1 MMLNFNGDI
10 QNRTEK
16 IFLNRAFLYGDSVF
30 ETIKVVKNKILFW
43 EEHYLRLMSSMRIL
57 KIEIPNTFTPE
68 YLEDQIKKTNFSIS
82 KLFSGR
88 VRLTIFRD
96 GGGFYTPKSNE
107 SCFVIKSSENDKIL
121 FETEFKEYKVD
132 IYKDYFIQSNLLSN
146 LKTNNR
152 LINVLGSI
160 YAKNNGLEN
169 CILLN
174 DQKLV
179 AEFLNGNIFIVK
191 ENIVLT
197 PPLGSGCL
205 SGVMRNKIIESI
217 TGIPLIEVKEE
228 NFSAYEIISSQE
240 IWVSNCISGII
251 PVSEYRNKQ
260 FGNSLARK
268 VTDLFNN
275 KISSI

>member
-107 SCFVIKSSENDKIL
+107 SCFVIKSFENDKIF

-251 PVSEYRNKQ
+251 PVTEYRNKQ

-275 KISSI
+275 EISSI

>member
-1 MMLNFNGDI
+1 MMFNFNGDI
-10 QNRTEK
+10 QNRIEK

-68 YLEDQIKKTNFSIS
+68 YLEDQIKKTNFSVS

-107 SCFVIKSSENDKIL
+107 SCFVIKSFENDKIL
-121 FETEFKEYKVD
+121 FDTEFKEYKVD

-152 LINVLGSI
+152 LINILGSI
-160 YAKNNGLEN
+160 YAKNSGLEN

-179 AEFLNGNIFIVK
+179 AEFLNGNIFVVK

-217 TGIPLIEVKEE
+217 IGIPLIEVKEQ

-251 PVSEYRNKQ
+251 PVTDYRNKQ
-260 FGNSLARK
+260 FGNSLAKK

-275 KISSI
+275 EISSI

>member
-107 SCFVIKSSENDKIL
+107 SCFVIKSSENDKIF

-205 SGVMRNKIIESI
+205 GGVMRNKIIESI

-251 PVSEYRNKQ
+251 PVTEYRNKQ

-275 KISSI
+275 EISSI

>member
-1 MMLNFNGDI
+1 MMFNFNGDI
-10 QNRTEK
+10 QNRIEK

-107 SCFVIKSSENDKIL
+107 SCFVIKSFENDKIL
-121 FETEFKEYKVD
+121 FDTEFKEYKVD

-152 LINVLGSI
+152 LINILGSI
-160 YAKNNGLEN
+160 YAKNSGLEN

-179 AEFLNGNIFIVK
+179 AEFLNGNIFVVK

-217 TGIPLIEVKEE
+217 IGIPLIEVKEQ

-251 PVSEYRNKQ
+251 PVTDYRNKQ
-260 FGNSLARK
+260 FGNSLAKK

-275 KISSI
+275 EISSI

>member
-1 MMLNFNGDI
+1 MLNFNGDI

-107 SCFVIKSSENDKIL
+107 SCFVIKSFENDKIL

-251 PVSEYRNKQ
+251 PVTEYRNKQ

>member
-30 ETIKVVKNKILFW
+30 ESIKVVKNKILFW

-107 SCFVIKSSENDKIL
+107 SCFVIKSFENDKIF
-121 FETEFKEYKVD
+121 FETEFKEYTVD

-251 PVSEYRNKQ
+251 PVTEYRNKQ

>member
-169 CILLN
+169 CIFLN
-174 DQKLV
+174 YQKLV
-179 AEFLNGNIFIVK
+179 AEFLNGNIFILK

-205 SGVMRNKIIESI
+205 GWIMRNKIIESI
-217 TGIPLIEVKEE
+217 NGIPLIEVKEE

-251 PVSEYRNKQ
+251 PVTDYRNKQ

>member
-1 MMLNFNGDI
+1 MMLTFNGDI
-10 QNRTEK
+10 KNLTEK

-96 GGGFYTPKSNE
+96 GEGFYTPKSNE
-107 SCFVIKSSENDKIL
+107 SCFVIKSFENDKIL
-121 FETEFKEYKVD
+121 FKTEFKEYKVD

-179 AEFLNGNIFIVK
+179 TEFLNGNIFIVK

-251 PVSEYRNKQ
+251 PVTDYRNKQ

-268 VTDLFNN
+268 VNDLFNN
-275 KISSI
+275 EILSI

>member
-1 MMLNFNGDI
+1 MMFNFNGDI

-107 SCFVIKSSENDKIL
+107 SCFVIKSFENDKIL

-160 YAKNNGLEN
+160 HAKNNGLDN

-217 TGIPLIEVKEE
+217 TGIPLTEVKEE

-251 PVSEYRNKQ
+251 PVTEYRNKQ

>member
-107 SCFVIKSSENDKIL
+107 SCFVIKSFENDKIF

-251 PVSEYRNKQ
+251 PVTEYRNKQ

-268 VTDLFNN
+268 VTHLFNN
-275 KISSI
+275 EISSI

>member
-1 MMLNFNGDI
+1 MMFNFNGDI
-10 QNRTEK
+10 QNRIEK

-68 YLEDQIKKTNFSIS
+68 YLEDQIKKTNFSVS

-107 SCFVIKSSENDKIL
+107 SCFVIKSFENDKIL
-121 FETEFKEYKVD
+121 FDTEFKEYKVD

-152 LINVLGSI
+152 LINILGSI

-179 AEFLNGNIFIVK
+179 AEFLNGNIFVVK

-217 TGIPLIEVKEE
+217 IGIPLIEVKEQ

-251 PVSEYRNKQ
+251 PVTDYRNKQ
-260 FGNSLARK
+260 FGNSLAKK

-275 KISSI
+275 EISSI

>member
-107 SCFVIKSSENDKIL
+107 SCFVIKSFENDKIF
-121 FETEFKEYKVD
+121 FETEFKEYTVD

-179 AEFLNGNIFIVK
+179 AEFLNGNIFLVRFK
-191 ENIVLT
+191 L
-197 PPLGSGCL
+197 
-205 SGVMRNKIIESI
+205 
-217 TGIPLIEVKEE
+217 
-228 NFSAYEIISSQE
+228 NFFETIFLKRIDFQNSA
-240 IWVSNCISGII
+240 
-251 PVSEYRNKQ
+251 
-260 FGNSLARK
+260 L
-268 VTDLFNN
+268 
-275 KISSI
+275 

>member
-179 AEFLNGNIFIVK
+179 VEFLNGNIFIVK

>member
-16 IFLNRAFLYGDSVF
+16 NFLNRAFLYGDSVF

-107 SCFVIKSSENDKIL
+107 SCFVIKSFENDKIF
-121 FETEFKEYKVD
+121 FETEFKEYTVD

-251 PVSEYRNKQ
+251 PVTDYRNKQ

-275 KISSI
+275 EISSI

>member
-251 PVSEYRNKQ
+251 PVTEYRNKQ

-275 KISSI
+275 EISSI

>member
-107 SCFVIKSSENDKIL
+107 SCFVIKSFENDKIF
-121 FETEFKEYKVD
+121 FETEFKEYTVD

-251 PVSEYRNKQ
+251 PVTEYRNKQ

-275 KISSI
+275 EISSI

>member
-96 GGGFYTPKSNE
+96 GGGFYKPKSNE
-107 SCFVIKSSENDKIL
+107 SCFVIKSFENDKIF
-121 FETEFKEYKVD
+121 FETEFKEYTVD

-217 TGIPLIEVKEE
+217 NGIPLIEVKEE

-251 PVSEYRNKQ
+251 PVTDYRNKQ
-260 FGNSLARK
+260 FSNSLARK

-275 KISSI
+275 EISSI

>member
-68 YLEDQIKKTNFSIS
+68 YLEDQIKKTNFSIT

-107 SCFVIKSSENDKIL
+107 SCFVIKSFENDKIL
-121 FETEFKEYKVD
+121 FETEFKEYKID

-197 PPLGSGCL
+197 PPLGTGCL

-217 TGIPLIEVKEE
+217 TEIPLIEIKEE
-228 NFSAYEIISSQE
+228 SFSAYEIISSQE

-251 PVSEYRNKQ
+251 PVTDYRNKQ

-275 KISSI
+275 EISSI

>member
-107 SCFVIKSSENDKIL
+107 SCFVIKSFENDKIF

-251 PVSEYRNKQ
+251 PVTDYRNKQ

-275 KISSI
+275 EISNI

>member
-88 VRLTIFRD
+88 VRLTVFRD

-107 SCFVIKSSENDKIL
+107 SCFVIKSFENDKIL
-121 FETEFKEYKVD
+121 FETEFKDYKVD

-152 LINVLGSI
+152 LINVLGGI
-160 YAKNNGLEN
+160 YAKNNGLDN

-217 TGIPLIEVKEE
+217 TGIPLTEVKEE

-240 IWVSNCISGII
+240 IWVSNCILGII
-251 PVSEYRNKQ
+251 PVTNYRDKQ

-275 KISSI
+275 EISSI

>member
-107 SCFVIKSSENDKIL
+107 SCFVIKSFENDKIF
-121 FETEFKEYKVD
+121 FETEFKEYTVD

-251 PVSEYRNKQ
+251 PVTEYRNKQ

>member
-107 SCFVIKSSENDKIL
+107 SCFVIKSFENDKIL
-121 FETEFKEYKVD
+121 FETEFKEYTVD

-251 PVSEYRNKQ
+251 PVTDYRNKQ

>member
-107 SCFVIKSSENDKIL
+107 SCFVIKSFENDKIF
-121 FETEFKEYKVD
+121 FETEFKEYTVD

>member
-107 SCFVIKSSENDKIL
+107 SCFVIKSFENDKIF
-121 FETEFKEYKVD
+121 FETEFKEYTVD

-251 PVSEYRNKQ
+251 PVTDYRNKQ
-260 FGNSLARK
+260 FSNSLARK

-275 KISSI
+275 EISSI

>member
-251 PVSEYRNKQ
+251 PVTDYRNKQ

-275 KISSI
+275 EISSI

>member
-1 MMLNFNGDI
+1 MMFNFNGDI
-10 QNRTEK
+10 QNRIEK

-68 YLEDQIKKTNFSIS
+68 YLEDQIKKTNFSVS

-107 SCFVIKSSENDKIL
+107 SCFVIKSFENDKIL
-121 FETEFKEYKVD
+121 FDTEFKEYKVD

-152 LINVLGSI
+152 LINILGSI
-160 YAKNNGLEN
+160 YAKNSGLEN

-179 AEFLNGNIFIVK
+179 AEFLNGNIFVVK

-217 TGIPLIEVKEE
+217 IGIPLIDVKEQ

-251 PVSEYRNKQ
+251 PVTDYRNKQ
-260 FGNSLARK
+260 FGNSLAKK

-275 KISSI
+275 EISSI

>member
-88 VRLTIFRD
+88 VRLTIFRH

-107 SCFVIKSSENDKIL
+107 SCFVIKSFENDKIL
-121 FETEFKEYKVD
+121 FETEFKEYTVD
-132 IYKDYFIQSNLLSN
+132 IYKDYFVQSNLLSN

-251 PVSEYRNKQ
+251 PVTEYRNKQ

>member
-30 ETIKVVKNKILFW
+30 ESIKVVKNKILFW

-82 KLFSGR
+82 NLFSGR

-107 SCFVIKSSENDKIL
+107 SCFVIKSFENDKIF
-121 FETEFKEYKVD
+121 FETEFKEYTVD

>member
-107 SCFVIKSSENDKIL
+107 SCFVIKSFENDKIL
-121 FETEFKEYKVD
+121 FETEFKQYTVD

-205 SGVMRNKIIESI
+205 SGVMRNKIIDSI
-217 TGIPLIEVKEE
+217 TGIPLIKVKEE

-251 PVSEYRNKQ
+251 PVTDYRNKQ

-275 KISSI
+275 EISSI